1 MLTRFEIVYSK
12 TNKSLFCSKT
22 KRAAPNGRLVLWN
35 IYVIETSRFI
45 HLIVKVSAIILS
57 EYIQYR
63 YFRLSL

>member
-1 MLTRFEIVYSK
+1 MGDSFYGIY
-12 TNKSLFCSKT
+12 
-22 KRAAPNGRLVLWN
+22 

-45 HLIVKVSAIILS
+45 HLIVKVGAIILS